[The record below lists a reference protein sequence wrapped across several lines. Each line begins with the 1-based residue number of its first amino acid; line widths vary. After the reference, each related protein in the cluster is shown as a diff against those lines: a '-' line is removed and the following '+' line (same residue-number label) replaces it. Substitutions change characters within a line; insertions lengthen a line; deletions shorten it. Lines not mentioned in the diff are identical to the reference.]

1 MNMSSSESSRSCFC
15 VGTGVI
21 PLMRL
26 WMKLFL
32 LHELAML
39 PFDTWG
45 LMHRLAFD
53 FANRFND
60 GEFSY

>member
-1 MNMSSSESSRSCFC
+1 

-26 WMKLFL
+26 WMKLLL